1 MIRILN
7 LASQAD
13 CLSEDSCC
21 KPWLIRHING
31 ILEMYHDKHNYCNFG
46 MQFEPNYDAISF
58 HAPNLLFLKNG
69 CGSKNPEMTEIWATS
84 KLTET

>member
-1 MIRILN
+1 
-7 LASQAD
+7 
-13 CLSEDSCC
+13 
-21 KPWLIRHING
+21 
-31 ILEMYHDKHNYCNFG
+31 MYHDKHNYCNFG